1 MTPLTA
7 DPGYLL
13 TPTGTLYYVVGTCH
27 NAFGLLIRVAKFTH
41 RKGVYTV
48 TFETLKPG
56 PYRDR
61 MAGAERVQEPSIHPT
76 TGADLAGA
84 KKRLAERLAALREGR

>member
-1 MTPLTA
+1 MSALTA

-27 NAFGLLIRVAKFTH
+27 NAYGLLIRVAKFSHIGATQ
-41 RKGVYTV
+41 TV
-48 TFETLKPG
+48 TLFTLLPTAYK
-56 PYRDR
+56 RIL
-61 MAGAERVQEPSIHPT
+61 AGAERVQEPSIHPT

-84 KKRLAERLAALREGR
+84 KKRLAERLAALREGC